1 MNLRNSVSPAAI
13 ELIKRFEGF
22 RRTAAQLDDGRWT
35 IGYGHTRSARA
46 GVTVS
51 EADAEALLG
60 YDLVDVQAAVN
71 DWTFTPLSQN
81 QFDALASFVFNIG
94 LEAFRH
100 SAVLRR
106 VNQGALLQAAC
117 AMEMWRKADFDGER
131 IVVDALIRRR
141 AAEKALFLT
150 PEDGFVAAPSAVIQP
165 RLDYDVG
172 AAVPRTPPAEL
183 RNNPQAER
191 ASPIAESAPPPA
203 PGDSVTERA
212 VAAVSARLQ
221 AIWPEESA
229 AEQASVQELDEPAP
243 FPADFAV
250 VQEAAAEPTPV
261 EPEPEQPTEPTPVEP
276 TPAEPAFGAR
286 VRSIFEDT
294 REDHDRPSFTPLVI
308 LGLLGLF
315 LFGGGLFWAYHARPT
330 GNLLGPAGIGF
341 VLGLLGVVCVASA
354 VYFLLD
360 RISADRE

>member
-1 MNLRNSVSPAAI
+1 MKLRNSVSPAAI
-13 ELIKRFEGF
+13 EVIKRFEGF

-35 IGYGHTRSARA
+35 IGFGHTRSARA
-46 GVTVS
+46 GVTVT

-71 DWTFTPLSQN
+71 DWTFTPLTQN
-81 QFDALASFVFNIG
+81 QFDALVSFVFNIG

-150 PEDGFVAAPSAVIQP
+150 PEDGFVAAPSAVVQP

-183 RNNPQAER
+183 RTNPEAEK
-191 ASPIAESAPPPA
+191 ATPIAESAAPPA
-203 PGDSVTERA
+203 PGELVTERA
-212 VAAVSARLQ
+212 AAAVSARLQ
-221 AIWPEESA
+221 AMWPEEGA
-229 AEQASVQELDEPAP
+229 PEPGPVQELDEPAP
-243 FPADFAV
+243 FPADLPVA
-250 VQEAAAEPTPV
+250 EDAAIETPPAEPEAEPAQTPA
-261 EPEPEQPTEPTPVEP
+261 PTP
-276 TPAEPAFGAR
+276 TEPAFGAR

-294 REDHDRPSFTPLVI
+294 REDRDRPSFTPLVI

-315 LFGGGLFWAYHARPT
+315 MFGGGLFWAYHARPT
-330 GNLLGPAGIGF
+330 GNLIGPAGIGF

-360 RISADRE
+360 RISGERE

>member
-1 MNLRNSVSPAAI
+1 M
-13 ELIKRFEGF
+13 
-22 RRTAAQLDDGRWT
+22 
-35 IGYGHTRSARA
+35 
-46 GVTVS
+46 
-51 EADAEALLG
+51 G

-71 DWTFTPLSQN
+71 DWTFTPLTQN
-81 QFDALASFVFNIG
+81 QFDALVSFVFNIG

-131 IVVDALIRRR
+131 IVVDALVRRR

-150 PEDGFVAAPSAVIQP
+150 PEDGFVAAPSAVVQP
-165 RLDYDVG
+165 RQDYDVG

-183 RNNPQAER
+183 RVNPEAEK
-191 ASPIAESAPPPA
+191 ASPIAQPAPPPA
-203 PGDSVTERA
+203 PGESVTERA
-212 VAAVSARLQ
+212 AAAVSARLQ
-221 AIWPEESA
+221 SIWPEEA
-229 AEQASVQELDEPAP
+229 APEPAPAQELDEPDP
-243 FPADFAV
+243 LPGV
-250 VQEAAAEPTPV
+250 LAAAEQAPVDPPPV
-261 EPEPEQPTEPTPVEP
+261 EAEFAQPAKPTSPE
-276 TPAEPAFGAR
+276 PAEPSAIAS

-294 REDHDRPSFTPLVI
+294 RADRDRPSSTPLLI

-330 GNLLGPAGIGF
+330 GNLIGPAGIGF
-341 VLGLLGVVCVASA
+341 ALGLLGVVCVASA

-360 RISADRE
+360 RLSADRR

>member
-1 MNLRNSVSPAAI
+1 MKLRNSVSPAAI

-35 IGYGHTRSARA
+35 IGYGHTRSARG

-71 DWTFTPLSQN
+71 DWTFTPLTQN

-150 PEDGFVAAPSAVIQP
+150 PEDGFVAAPSAVVQP
-165 RLDYDVG
+165 QLDYDVG

-183 RNNPQAER
+183 MTNPETGR
-191 ASPIAESAPPPA
+191 ASPIAQAAPTVIPGESP
-203 PGDSVTERA
+203 TELA
-212 VAAVSARLQ
+212 AAAVSARLH
-221 AIWPEESA
+221 ALWPEDS
-229 AEQASVQELDEPAP
+229 EQRPVQELDEPAP
-243 FPADFAV
+243 FPQDPPAA
-250 VQEAAAEPTPV
+250 ELPTEAPALAEAAAAAEP
-261 EPEPEQPTEPTPVEP
+261 EPS
-276 TPAEPAFGAR
+276 EPAPAAR

-294 REDHDRPSFTPLVI
+294 REDRDGPSLTPLVI

-330 GNLLGPAGIGF
+330 GSLIGPAGVGF

>member
-1 MNLRNSVSPAAI
+1 MKLRNSVSPAAI

-71 DWTFTPLSQN
+71 DWTFTPLAQN
-81 QFDALASFVFNIG
+81 QFDALVSFVFNIG
-94 LEAFRH
+94 LEPFRH

-131 IVVDALIRRR
+131 IVVDALVRRR

-150 PEDGFVAAPSAVIQP
+150 PEDGFVAAPSAVVQP
-165 RLDYDVG
+165 KLDHDVG

-183 RNNPQAER
+183 SDNPEPER
-191 ASPIAESAPPPA
+191 ASPIAESTPPPA
-203 PGDSVTERA
+203 PGESVTERA
-212 VAAVSARLQ
+212 AAAVSARLQ
-221 AIWPEESA
+221 AIWPEEGA
-229 AEQASVQELDEPAP
+229 PEPGPAQPLDESEPLPA
-243 FPADFAV
+243 FL
-250 VQEAAAEPTPV
+250 AAAEAVAV
-261 EPEPEQPTEPTPVEP
+261 EPPRVEAE
-276 TPAEPAFGAR
+276 TSHPAEPSPPEPAEPSAASS

-294 REDHDRPSFTPLVI
+294 REDRDRPSFTPLVI
-308 LGLLGLF
+308 LGLLGLL
-315 LFGGGLFWAYHARPT
+315 LFSGGLFWAYHARPT
-330 GNLLGPAGIGF
+330 GNLIGPAGIGF
-341 VLGLLGVVCVASA
+341 VLGLLGVVCVASSA
-354 VYFLLD
+354 YFLLD
-360 RISADRE
+360 RISADRG

>member
-22 RRTAAQLDDGRWT
+22 RRTAARLDDGRWT
-35 IGYGHTRSARA
+35 IGYGHTRSAREGA
-46 GVTVS
+46 TVS

-71 DWTFTPLSQN
+71 DWTFTPLTQN
-81 QFDALASFVFNIG
+81 QFDALVSFVFNIG

-106 VNQGALLQAAC
+106 VNEGALLQAAC
-117 AMEMWRKADFDGER
+117 AMEMWRKADFEGER

-150 PEDGFVAAPSAVIQP
+150 PEDGFVAAPSAVVQP
-165 RLDYDVG
+165 RLDYG
-172 AAVPRTPPAEL
+172 AAAAVPRTPPAEL
-183 RNNPQAER
+183 RTNPEADA
-191 ASPIAESAPPPA
+191 ASPIADVAPEPT
-203 PGDSVTERA
+203 PGDSPTERA
-212 VAAVSARLQ
+212 AAAVQARLQ
-221 AIWPEESA
+221 AIWPEEG
-229 AEQASVQELDEPAP
+229 AEPAPAFEEPAPMRALEEPAP
-243 FPADFAV
+243 FPAELPA
-250 VQEAAAEPTPV
+250 EEPAAERTASATEPAPGASEPTPL
-261 EPEPEQPTEPTPVEP
+261 
-276 TPAEPAFGAR
+276 AK

-294 REDHDRPSFTPLVI
+294 REDGDRPSFTPLVI

-330 GNLLGPAGIGF
+330 GSLVGPAGVGF

-360 RISADRE
+360 RISAERE

>member
-1 MNLRNSVSPAAI
+1 MKLRTSVSPAAI

-46 GVTVS
+46 GVTVT
-51 EADAEALLG
+51 ECDAEALLG

-71 DWTFTPLSQN
+71 DWTFTPLTQN
-81 QFDALASFVFNIG
+81 QFDALVCFVFNIG

-100 SAVLRR
+100 STVLRR

-131 IVVDALIRRR
+131 IVVDALVRRR

-150 PEDGFVAAPSAVIQP
+150 PEDGFVAAPSAVVQP
-165 RLDYDVG
+165 RIDYDVG
-172 AAVPRTPPAEL
+172 AALPRTPPAEL
-183 RNNPQAER
+183 RVNPEAEKAR
-191 ASPIAESAPPPA
+191 PLAESAAPLA
-203 PGDSVTERA
+203 PGESVTERSA
-212 VAAVSARLQ
+212 AAVSARLQ
-221 AIWPEESA
+221 AVWPEARSPEPPRGQPFDATVPVPADLAVAEDVAGEASPVA
-229 AEQASVQELDEPAP
+229 AEPAQP
-243 FPADFAV
+243 
-250 VQEAAAEPTPV
+250 AEPTPPEV
-261 EPEPEQPTEPTPVEP
+261 EASASPS
-276 TPAEPAFGAR
+276 

-294 REDHDRPSFTPLVI
+294 REDRHRPTLTPLVI
-308 LGLLGLF
+308 LGALGLL

-330 GNLLGPAGIGF
+330 GNLIGSAGIGF
-341 VLGLLGVVCVASA
+341 AFGLLGVICFASA